1 MLIDSRVSRRR
12 SRHSGRLLSPG
23 VLVWAAL
30 VALLPWRAAHA
41 YIDPN
46 AAGPLYQLL
55 FPLLVAFASGLAAFR
70 RAIARAWQRL
80 TVAVLTRRPRSEL
93 PPDPRD

>member
-1 MLIDSRVSRRR
+1 MLIDRRDSRRPHR
-12 SRHSGRLLSPG
+12 GSRRLLTFG
-23 VLVWAAL
+23 VIAWVAL

-55 FPLLVAFASGLAAFR
+55 FPLLVALASGLAAFR

-80 TVAVLTRRPRSEL
+80 TVAVRRPRSEV